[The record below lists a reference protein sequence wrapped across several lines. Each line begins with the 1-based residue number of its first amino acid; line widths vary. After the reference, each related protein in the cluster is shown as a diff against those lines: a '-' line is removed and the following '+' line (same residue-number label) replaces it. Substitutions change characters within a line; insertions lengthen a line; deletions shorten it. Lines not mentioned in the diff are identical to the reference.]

1 VRVAHSPLFR
11 RSSPTLGALKTTS
24 ELRNAALGARTGT
37 VCSSLKGLIETRQF
51 VLLER
56 EIATLEARREPE
68 ITGWLFAYKASQLH
82 GNELLSMLR
91 LGASM
96 EEPRVRE
103 QVCDLAGDLGI
114 VELLPELG
122 RLQEDP
128 VSFVAS
134 AASYNHAMLSA

>member
-1 VRVAHSPLFR
+1 M
-11 RSSPTLGALKTTS
+11 KTAA
-24 ELRNAALGARTGT
+24 ELRSAALSARTGT

-51 VLLER
+51 VLQER
-56 EIATLEARREPE
+56 EIAALEARKEPE
-68 ITGWLFAYKASQLH
+68 IEGWLFAYKAIQLH
-82 GNELLSMLR
+82 GEELLSVLR

-114 VELLPELG
+114 VELLPELA

-128 VSFVAS
+128 IPFVAS